1 MGDTGRCIWVC
12 NSEEMSPAEWAGFGA
27 GVIAVLSG
35 VLIGLRFLVRGWL
48 NELRPNGGSSMKDQL
63 TRLEQ
68 RVDDLFVLI
77 SKR

>member
-1 MGDTGRCIWVC
+1 MTPG
-12 NSEEMSPAEWAGFGA
+12 EWAGFGA

-35 VLIGLRFLVRGWL
+35 VLVGLRFIVKGWL

-68 RVDDLFVLI
+68 RVDDLFLII
-77 SKR
+77 SKRQ

>member
-1 MGDTGRCIWVC
+1 
-12 NSEEMSPAEWAGFGA
+12 MSPTEWAGFGA
-27 GVIAVLSG
+27 GVMAVLSG
-35 VLIGLRFLVRGWL
+35 VLIALRFLVRGWL

-68 RVDDLFVLI
+68 RVDDLFTII

>member
-1 MGDTGRCIWVC
+1 MT
-12 NSEEMSPAEWAGFGA
+12 PTEWAGVGA

-35 VLIGLRFLVRGWL
+35 GLVGLRFLVKGWL

>member
-1 MGDTGRCIWVC
+1 
-12 NSEEMSPAEWAGFGA
+12 MSPTEWAGFGA
-27 GVIAVLSG
+27 GVMAVLSG
-35 VLIGLRFLVRGWL
+35 VLIGLRFLVKGWL

-68 RVDDLFVLI
+68 RVDDLFTII

>member
-1 MGDTGRCIWVC
+1 MTPG
-12 NSEEMSPAEWAGFGA
+12 EWAGFGA
-27 GVIAVLSG
+27 GVISVLSG

-48 NELRPNGGSSMKDQL
+48 NELRPNGGSSMKDQI

>member
-1 MGDTGRCIWVC
+1 MT
-12 NSEEMSPAEWAGFGA
+12 PTEWAGFGA

-35 VLIGLRFLVRGWL
+35 GLIGLRFLVRGWL

-68 RVDDLFVLI
+68 RVDDLFILI

>member
-1 MGDTGRCIWVC
+1 
-12 NSEEMSPAEWAGFGA
+12 MSPTEWAGFGA
-27 GVIAVLSG
+27 GVMAVLSG
-35 VLIGLRFLVRGWL
+35 GLIGLRFLVRGWL

-68 RVDDLFVLI
+68 RVDDLFTII

>member
-1 MGDTGRCIWVC
+1 
-12 NSEEMSPAEWAGFGA
+12 MSPAEWAGFGA